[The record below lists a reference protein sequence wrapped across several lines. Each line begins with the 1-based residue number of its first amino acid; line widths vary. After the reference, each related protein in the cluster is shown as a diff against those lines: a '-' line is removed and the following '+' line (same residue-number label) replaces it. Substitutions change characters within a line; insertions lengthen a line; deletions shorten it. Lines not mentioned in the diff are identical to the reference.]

1 VTPADGPFLDPEV
14 VPAARH
20 RRAARVVLVDARD
33 RVLVERVRVH
43 TDPGQGSWWEL
54 PGGGIEGDET
64 TAEAAQRE
72 LREETGYLDVEVGPA
87 LATGRVRYRS
97 AASVAEQHETVHV
110 ARLTGD
116 RRVPHTLD
124 GAEAAGLVEVA
135 WLTLDELRDGRR
147 VDPPELP
154 QLARDGLAGR
164 LVPRRLRDRDGV
176 GWSDVQPVPAD
187 LPDGAEARIVDG
199 MVVRDA
205 APWTVAIHAWLAH
218 LHEQGIEQVP
228 CPLGVDVHG
237 REAVTF
243 LPGEVTGERSGELA
257 AEVWPAPLRTVDGMA
272 AVGSLLAR
280 CAAAARTFRPP
291 AGSIWRTGPEQLAA
305 GAVVGHGDI
314 GHANLVWREDGTPG
328 LIDWEFA
335 LPTHPLRDLAEAA
348 AWLVP
353 LVDLDHERRG
363 FAAEPDRRARLRGLA
378 GAGGVDVDRLLD
390 AVVAYVGWER
400 ARTVALGGLGIRP
413 FDSYLDAG
421 QVEGFDRVTAFLRD
435 RGAHLR

>member
-1 VTPADGPFLDPEV
+1 VSPLHEPFLGPDL

-20 RRAARVVLVDARD
+20 RRAARVVLVDDRG

-54 PGGGIEGDET
+54 PGGGLEGEET
-64 TAEAAQRE
+64 TAEAARRE
-72 LREETGYLDVEVGPA
+72 VFEETGHLDVEVGPA
-87 LATGRVRYRS
+87 LATGRVRYR
-97 AASVAEQHETVHV
+97 AASGVAEQHETIHA

-116 RRVPHTLD
+116 RREPTALH
-124 GAEAAGLVEVA
+124 GAEAAGLLEIA

-154 QLARDGLAGR
+154 QLARDVLAGR

-176 GWSDVQPVPAD
+176 GWSDDDPVPD
-187 LPDGAEARIVDG
+187 ELPDGAEARIADA

-205 APWTVAIHAWLAH
+205 APWTAATHAWLAH
-218 LHEQGIEQVP
+218 LHDEGVEQVP
-228 CPLGVDVHG
+228 QPLGVDVHG

-243 LPGEVTGERSGELA
+243 LPGCVTRDVW
-257 AEVWPAPLRTVDGMA
+257 AEPLRTVDGMA

-280 CAAAARTFRPP
+280 CVAAARTFRPP
-291 AGSIWRTGPEQLAA
+291 AGSVWRTGPEPLVD
-305 GAVVGHGDI
+305 GLVVGHGDV
-314 GHANLVWREDGTPG
+314 GHANLVWREDGSPA

-353 LVDLDHERRG
+353 LVGFDHEQRG
-363 FAAEPDRRARLRGLA
+363 FATEPDRRARLRALAIAAGL
-378 GAGGVDVDRLLD
+378 DVDRLLD
-390 AVVAYVGWER
+390 AVAPYLRWER
-400 ARTVALGGLGIRP
+400 ARTVELGGLGIRP
-413 FDSYLDAG
+413 FDTYLAAG
-421 QVEGFDRVTAFLRD
+421 QPAGFDRVTAFLKEHGTR
-435 RGAHLR
+435 LV